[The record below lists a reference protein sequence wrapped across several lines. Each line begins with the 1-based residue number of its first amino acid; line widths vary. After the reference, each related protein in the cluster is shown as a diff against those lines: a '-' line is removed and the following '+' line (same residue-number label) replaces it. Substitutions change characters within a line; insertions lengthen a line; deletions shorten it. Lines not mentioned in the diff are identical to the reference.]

1 MNKTVPP
8 VVDKLEKRR
17 QIKVE
22 RTRESRRI
30 NGRKGKFN
38 RESGTDRHYGP
49 QSQKPDL
56 PDHVFEQLRKNQL
69 DKLLDNGKNWKQ
81 IEQDTRGQSESG
93 LWLAHRQEMLTS
105 SNFGDV
111 CRMRPT
117 TSCATMV
124 KNILYPPIIDTAA
137 MKYGRDQEEVA
148 RRELAAKLNK
158 NIKPCGLFID
168 KENPY
173 LGTSPDGLID
183 EDGLVEIKCP
193 LSAEHLTAED
203 AIEKLPGLKSIFNKR
218 NPNNIN
224 QNHKF
229 FYQIQGQLNITQR
242 QYCKFAVWTP
252 KSMKIVHVVVDNAF
266 WKTKM
271 LPFLTRFYY
280 ECMLPEIVDSR
291 YNRHMPIRNPKYI
304 IEAKEEAAKK
314 VSVSKNSRQKAKES
328 ENVSEKKKRIKL
340 DVSPRDTIISAVV
353 TAVDTDEDDDCV
365 IVSYT
370 SSQDINGDNTARWK
384 VFLNENIPDI
394 SQVKDNVL
402 PKNSELNDESLD
414 RFLRVVRE
422 TSPFETQNVLYIA
435 FPDMIEA
442 SRSDKSLQIIGGNCS
457 GHWRCLFF
465 DGSKLHVY
473 DSLPGCTYDKLVADE
488 KYYIQHRYPTIS
500 QSDIIYE
507 QVDAQPDAYS
517 CGIYAAAFAT
527 TVALGGNPCNERY
540 SINVRSMR
548 EHFIKIIEDNKLL
561 PFPSR

>member
-1 MNKTVPP
+1 M
-8 VVDKLEKRR
+8 
-17 QIKVE
+17 
-22 RTRESRRI
+22 
-30 NGRKGKFN
+30 
-38 RESGTDRHYGP
+38 
-49 QSQKPDL
+49 
-56 PDHVFEQLRKNQL
+56 
-69 DKLLDNGKNWKQ
+69 DNGKNWKQ

-105 SNFGDV
+105 SHFGDV

-117 TSCATMV
+117 TSCATMI

-148 RRELAAKLNK
+148 RKELAAKLNIE
-158 NIKPCGLFID
+158 IKLCGLFID

-193 LSAEHLTAED
+193 LSAEHLTAEE

-218 NPNNIN
+218 NPVCIN
-224 QNHKF
+224 RNHKF

-252 KSMKIVHVVVDNAF
+252 KSMKIVHVVKDNAF
-266 WKTKM
+266 WETKM

-304 IEAKEEAAKK
+304 IEAKEEAAKQSNCFEK
-314 VSVSKNSRQKAKES
+314 QSAKES
-328 ENVSEKKKRIKL
+328 ENVSKKKKRIKL
-340 DVSPRDTIISAVV
+340 DVSPRDTNISAV
-353 TAVDTDEDDDCV
+353 TAVDMDQDDDYV
-365 IVSYT
+365 IVSNT
-370 SSQDINGDNTARWK
+370 SSQDINEDNTARWK
-384 VFLNENIPDI
+384 VFLDENIPDI

-402 PKNSELNDESLD
+402 PANSRLNDESLD

-422 TSPFETQNVLYIA
+422 SSPFETQNVLYIA
-435 FPDMIEA
+435 FPRMIEA

-465 DGSKLHVY
+465 DGSKLHV
-473 DSLPGCTYDKLVADE
+473 
-488 KYYIQHRYPTIS
+488 
-500 QSDIIYE
+500 
-507 QVDAQPDAYS
+507 
-517 CGIYAAAFAT
+517 
-527 TVALGGNPCNERY
+527 
-540 SINVRSMR
+540 
-548 EHFIKIIEDNKLL
+548 
-561 PFPSR
+561 